1 MKVKRVAAGL
11 LCACLCVS
19 VTTAC
24 SGGGSSSQSSSQ
36 SEAKKTEPKGKDI
49 RKLYIRAP
57 KSAEE
62 MTATFWNTA
71 SGKTAD
77 VKMNKTDESGG
88 SIIYCCDAD
97 ANLYNMVH
105 VTCGDIKSGDAAF
118 NSFIS
123 GWNLRGERL
132 LPYVVGTEP
141 EYDAKFETKTFEFD
155 GYGKKVYIWTPDD
168 YDAKSEEK
176 YSVIYTFDG
185 QSVLTTGVERG
196 MDNDEISWNVSEN
209 VRSMTSVTG
218 NKAIVVAI
226 DNASGNR
233 MDELVP
239 DLGEINTEGM
249 GDVKAD
255 DLTRKRGTAFADF
268 VCDTVMP
275 YVNEN
280 YNVYTDARHTS
291 LSGSSLGGLETFF
304 TVLSHPDKF
313 GTGGVMSATFDMYT
327 DKEWTEFL
335 GDKYDMENAP
345 LLYFYAG
352 GYESDNGDVS
362 QTMYNKLIENG
373 YPKDRL
379 VYSKNES
386 GEHLIDYWR
395 SIYPEFLQ
403 AAFTKDVPALEFGVF
418 VQYADKSDP
427 VEKYLEEMEIDK
439 NDLKPGYVYYDNS
452 ETKWEKVYA
461 YWWGGPSINSVTK
474 ESYYLAEWPGFKM
487 EQIEGTDIY
496 RIVAPYAV
504 TGIIFDSGVTDREVY
519 EGKTAYQTVD
529 LQYSE
534 NLMGKV
540 YKIDMS
546 VKPKADPGTM
556 KTKHRYSEGSW
567 SEYKK

>member
-1 MKVKRVAAGL
+1 MKIKYFLAGL
-11 LCACLCVS
+11 LCVCLGTS
-19 VTTAC
+19 MMTAC
-24 SGGGSSSQSSSQ
+24 ANPQSAQSS
-36 SEAKKTEPKGKDI
+36 EAQEVKTEKLH
-49 RKLYIRAP
+49 KLYIRAP
-57 KSAEE
+57 KEFTELTVMFSC
-62 MTATFWNTA
+62 TG

-77 VKMNKTDESGG
+77 VKMTKSGEDDTCAIF
-88 SIIYCCDAD
+88 SCEAD
-97 ANLYNMVH
+97 VNLYNLVR
-105 VTCGDIKSGDAAF
+105 VKNGEKEGFDVAF

-168 YDAKSEEK
+168 YDTKSEEK

-352 GYESDNGDVS
+352 GYATDNGDVS